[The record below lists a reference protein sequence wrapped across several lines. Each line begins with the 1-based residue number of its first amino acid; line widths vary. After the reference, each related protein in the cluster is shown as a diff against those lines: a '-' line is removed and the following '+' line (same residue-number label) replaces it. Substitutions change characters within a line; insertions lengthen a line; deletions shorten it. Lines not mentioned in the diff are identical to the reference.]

1 MDPAFRDPSPFLL
14 LPRLEK
20 VPVESRSL
28 TRLRDL
34 LGSEVFDRSYTDL
47 KNMAAQLG
55 SRKVLHVNST
65 AKGGGVAEILAFL
78 VPYFADIGVHV
89 TWLVLKGDDEFFKI
103 TKRIHNGLHGFP
115 GDGGNLSLAEAH
127 HYEKVCKFNAFQ
139 IGPLLKPNDIVI
151 CHDPQTAG
159 LIPILKRYHAVC
171 IWRCHI
177 GSEQLSNH
185 CVTRSWKFL
194 RPYVLQADHCCF
206 TRADYVPPFF
216 DKKKVSVLL
225 PSISA
230 FSPKNQPMDP
240 EVALCIIQHLGVVG
254 FRHQSPTCD
263 CLEFRRLDGS
273 RGLIRRFADIMH
285 AGPLPFLTDPMIL
298 QVSRWDRLK
307 DMVGV
312 MSAFVDFVLPEHPQA
327 FLLLVG
333 PNVHGVSD
341 DPEEGLAYDECLS
354 RWRALPHMARS
365 RVQIVCLP
373 VRDVQENAA
382 MVNALQTH
390 ATVITQKSL
399 QEGFGLT
406 VTEALWKKKP
416 VVASAVGGIKDQIES
431 GKQGLL
437 IRNPH
442 DLEQFGRSINQ
453 ILSDESL
460 GTSLAAQG
468 HEKVQQCFLALRHV
482 RDYMDLFLRV
492 GQQDGEVDQ

>member
-1 MDPAFRDPSPFLL
+1 
-14 LPRLEK
+14 
-20 VPVESRSL
+20 
-28 TRLRDL
+28 
-34 LGSEVFDRSYTDL
+34 
-47 KNMAAQLG
+47 
-55 SRKVLHVNST
+55 
-65 AKGGGVAEILAFL
+65 
-78 VPYFADIGVHV
+78 
-89 TWLVLKGDDEFFKI
+89 
-103 TKRIHNGLHGFP
+103 
-115 GDGGNLSLAEAH
+115 
-127 HYEKVCKFNAFQ
+127 
-139 IGPLLKPNDIVI
+139 
-151 CHDPQTAG
+151 
-159 LIPILKRYHAVC
+159 
-171 IWRCHI
+171 
-177 GSEQLSNH
+177 
-185 CVTRSWKFL
+185 
-194 RPYVLQADHCCF
+194 
-206 TRADYVPPFF
+206 
-216 DKKKVSVLL
+216 
-225 PSISA
+225 
-230 FSPKNQPMDP
+230 
-240 EVALCIIQHLGVVG
+240 
-254 FRHQSPTCD
+254 
-263 CLEFRRLDGS
+263 
-273 RGLIRRFADIMH
+273 
-285 AGPLPFLTDPMIL
+285 
-298 QVSRWDRLK
+298 
-307 DMVGV
+307 MVGV